1 MASTGS
7 ETGLNGGIDMKV
19 KIGRQYARSVVAA
32 AALLVGTIAIGAV
45 ARHPGAGGV
54 VPGSEPTLSFSAPA
68 GGPVSFGGQLDS
80 GAVLQGGDG
89 LVRMELR
96 LRAEGQGSIAPVGLP
111 TDLVVVLDRS
121 GSMRGQKISDA
132 RAAIRELVGQLGAR
146 DRFALVTYSTGA
158 RLALPLHETER
169 SRREAIRAAIER
181 VVPDGGTNLSSGLDL
196 ALEVVERARV
206 PGREPRVVVISDGLV
221 NQGDTSLA
229 GLTARAGRAA
239 VGEYVLSTVGVGE
252 DFDEG
257 LLTALAD
264 AGTGNYYYLADAR
277 ALASVFSDEFFSA
290 RETVARGLEVR
301 IQPRA
306 GVSVLEA
313 AGYPLERRGGSVSF
327 RPGSLF
333 ADQERRIWVTLRVPS
348 REPGETGLGR
358 FALAYSAGGESRE
371 IAFGEEPRVACVAD
385 RGAFLAAVDE
395 ETLERGLVVDG
406 YNAMRQRVADS
417 VKAGDREDALEQ
429 IRLYQRRALGY
440 GLDSPA
446 LEAQVNEAERL
457 GATVEEVFAAP
468 EPAREQNA
476 FSKELGARARDERRP
491 GGKR

>member
-1 MASTGS
+1 MASTSS

-32 AALLVGTIAIGAV
+32 AALLFGTIAIGAL

-54 VPGSEPTLSFSAPA
+54 VPGSERTLSFSAPA

-80 GAVLQGGDG
+80 GAVLQGSDG

-121 GSMRGQKISDA
+121 GSMRGRKISDA
-132 RAAIRELVGQLGAR
+132 RAAIRELVGQLGSR

-169 SRREAIRAAIER
+169 SRRETIRAAIER

-221 NQGDTSLA
+221 NQGDTSVA

-252 DFDEG
+252 EFDEG

-277 ALASVFSDEFFSA
+277 SLASVFSDEFFSA

-301 IQPRA
+301 IQPRE

-348 REPGETGLGR
+348 RER

-395 ETLERGLVVDG
+395 KTLERGLVVDG

-429 IRLYQRRALGY
+429 IRRYQLRALGY

>member
-1 MASTGS
+1 VTGS
-7 ETGLNGGIDMKV
+7 FAWSFGSAPRAR
-19 KIGRQYARSVVAA
+19 GRSHRSVFPP
-32 AALLVGTIAIGAV
+32 I
-45 ARHPGAGGV
+45 
-54 VPGSEPTLSFSAPA
+54 SSWFSTAPA
-68 GGPVSFGGQLDS
+68 
-80 GAVLQGGDG
+80 
-89 LVRMELR
+89 RCE
-96 LRAEGQGSIAPVGLP
+96 
-111 TDLVVVLDRS
+111 
-121 GSMRGQKISDA
+121 A
-132 RAAIRELVGQLGAR
+132 R
-146 DRFALVTYSTGA
+146 
-158 RLALPLHETER
+158 R
-169 SRREAIRAAIER
+169 SRTRAEAIRAAIER

-277 ALASVFSDEFFSA
+277 SLASVFSDEFFSA

-385 RGAFLAAVDE
+385 RGAFLAAVDA